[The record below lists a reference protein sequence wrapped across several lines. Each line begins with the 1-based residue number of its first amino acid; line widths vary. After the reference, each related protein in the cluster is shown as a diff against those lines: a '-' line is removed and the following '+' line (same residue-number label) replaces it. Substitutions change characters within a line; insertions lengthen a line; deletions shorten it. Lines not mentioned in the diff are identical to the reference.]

1 MAARIRNSSRL
12 RFARLV
18 TIDGVEHWE
27 LPEYPAI
34 GVAPSDVRYTVDRG
48 DRIDRLANYF
58 YGDPALW
65 WVIALANGMALLPND
80 LKPGEEII
88 VPSQRRV
95 FTEILRRASGGVEG
109 R

>member
-1 MAARIRNSSRL
+1 MSARIRNSSRL

-18 TIDGVEHWE
+18 TIDTVEHWE

-34 GVAPSDVRYTVDRG
+34 AAATSDGRYTVDRG

-58 YGDPALW
+58 YGDPSLW
-65 WVIALANGMALLPND
+65 WVIALANGMALLPSD
-80 LKPGEEII
+80 LKPGEEITI
-88 VPSQRRV
+88 PSQRRV
-95 FTEILRRASGGVEG
+95 FTEILRRASGGLEG